1 VVVVTHTEAIAP
13 TTKTTTCARQEHV
26 LSKESNMAEA
36 EKKEKVSSKEF
47 WSKKAD
53 LLASYDRGED
63 VASQFIARVEAI
75 QAEQNEPTVEV

>member
-1 VVVVTHTEAIAP
+1 
-13 TTKTTTCARQEHV
+13 
-26 LSKESNMAEA
+26 MAEA